1 MQEVSPIKLKQGLL
15 LPVMESFYTIQGEGI
30 QTGRAAYFI
39 RLGGCDVGCVWCDVK
54 ASWDADAH
62 LLFSIEDIVKKA
74 AIEKARFV
82 VITGGEPCMYDLIPL
97 SRLLKDAGFK
107 IAIETSGAYPL
118 SGEFDWVCVSPKKF
132 KAPLAESIIEAQ
144 ELKVVIF
151 NASDFKWAEE
161 QAQKVNADCELLL
174 QPEFSKFDL
183 IMPQIIDYIKHN
195 PNWRISLQTHKIIN
209 VP

>member
-1 MQEVSPIKLKQGLL
+1 MQEVSPIKLKQGLM

-54 ASWDADAH
+54 GSWNADAH
-62 LLFSIEDIVKKA
+62 PLFSVEEIVKKA
-74 AIEKARFV
+74 SAEKGRFV

-97 SRLLKDAGFK
+97 SRLLKEEGFE

-118 SGEFDWVCVSPKKF
+118 SGEMDWVCVSPKKF
-132 KAPLAESIIEAQ
+132 KAPLAESIIEAH
-144 ELKVVIF
+144 EMKVVIY

-161 QAQKVNADCELLL
+161 QAQKVNSNCELLL
-174 QPEFSKFDL
+174 QPEYSKFDA
-183 IMPQIIDYIKHN
+183 IMPQIIDYVKHN
-195 PNWRISLQTHKIIN
+195 PKWRISLQTHKIIN